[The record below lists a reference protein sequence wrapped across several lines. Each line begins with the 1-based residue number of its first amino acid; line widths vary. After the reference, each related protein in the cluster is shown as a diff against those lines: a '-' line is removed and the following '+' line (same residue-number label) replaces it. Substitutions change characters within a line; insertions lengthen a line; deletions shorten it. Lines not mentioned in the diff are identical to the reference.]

1 MGEQLEESLQKSLFV
16 LQKHVFQM
24 IITLPQKK
32 KKKKDRKKQWKK
44 YGRGYNSMISKK
56 LAEKSLIYY

>member
-32 KKKKDRKKQWKK
+32 KKKKTGKS
-44 YGRGYNSMISKK
+44 N
-56 LAEKSLIYY
+56 EKSMEGDTTPWYQRN